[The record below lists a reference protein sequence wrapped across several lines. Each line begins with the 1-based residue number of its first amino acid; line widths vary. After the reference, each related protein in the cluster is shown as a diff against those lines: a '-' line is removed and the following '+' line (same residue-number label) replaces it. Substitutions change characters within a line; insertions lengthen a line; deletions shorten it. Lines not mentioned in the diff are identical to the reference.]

1 MEVGYPEPAEEIKL
15 LADVVPTMPQA
26 VMEKRVKV
34 ANEIRKVFVGGRNGG
49 GELSLTLSTRG
60 LVRWASLAATFKGAP
75 NALAYSFKPC

>member
-1 MEVGYPEPAEEIKL
+1 LDGSYVLNGAATVSFD
-15 LADVVPTMPQA
+15 AD
-26 VMEKRVKV
+26 RVATWKGV
-34 ANEIRKVFVGGRNGG
+34 ENRDIGTGQDGG